1 MAKGCGGEEADE
13 VAADDTYN
21 FSAGEK
27 EWREVER
34 RAERN
39 GTERKEKKVSEYI
52 FGLHSPLVDLDRRI
66 DLPHEVVASEEADRS
81 WMVCG

>member
-21 FSAGEK
+21 YSAGEK

-39 GTERKEKKVSEYI
+39 G
-52 FGLHSPLVDLDRRI
+52 RRRRS
-66 DLPHEVVASEEADRS
+66 ASISSAFRAL
-81 WMVCG
+81 